1 MILPIS
7 QVLPA
12 LQAALEAQNSAVLV
26 APPGA
31 GKTTGV
37 PLALLNA
44 VWLNNRKIIVL
55 SPRRLAARAA
65 AARMAQMLGEAVGE
79 TVGYRVRLDS
89 RISARTRIEV
99 VTEGVL
105 TRMLLDT
112 PDLPDVG
119 AILFDEIHE
128 RSLDGDVALALA
140 LDVQCALRED
150 LRLLPM
156 SATLDGARVSAL
168 LGDAPIIESQ
178 GRMFPVDTVYLGR
191 DIRGYLDAQMASA
204 VRQALAQQSG
214 NILCFLPG
222 MAEILRTA
230 DKLKD
235 VNAEIHTL
243 YGAMD
248 VRDQQR
254 AIEPPTPGVRKVV
267 LATSIAETSLTI
279 EGVRV
284 VIDSGMA
291 RRPRYQPGSGM
302 TQLVTERVSQA
313 SAEQRRGRA
322 GRLEPG
328 VCYRLWDEAEMRG
341 LIPFDPPEILNA
353 DATDLVLTLAMWGT
367 RDPDSLRWLDA
378 PPRSSWNQAQK
389 LLQDIGAL
397 DAANAITDHGK
408 QLAKLPLH
416 PRLAHAILRAST
428 LGFGGVAA
436 NIAALIGEPGVGGKD
451 VDISLRLERFMRE
464 SGPRAKALLSQSTRW
479 AKLAGAQS
487 VNGDISDAGKA
498 LALAYPERVARARG
512 PRGHFLMA
520 SGRAAAVDETDAL
533 AKHAWLAIG
542 EVTGTAERSRIL
554 STAAIDEADVRSLF
568 TAQIECSDIV
578 KLDGPNGAVTARRV
592 EKLGALIL
600 SDVQLAK
607 PSAQQCEAALADHIR
622 SKGLRVLPW
631 NEQHQQWQ
639 ARVMFAH
646 AQAPDVWPDVS
657 DARLAADVDW
667 IAPYLAGKMRLA
679 DITPDDVQHG
689 LEGLLGAQARH
700 LNGFV
705 PARLN
710 TPAGSSHAIDYAAVG
725 GPAVELRVQELFGLK
740 QHPCVADGNVP
751 LTLVLLSPGHRPIQ
765 TTKDL
770 PGFWAGSWSAVKA
783 EMKGRYPKHLWPD
796 DPSVAVATTHAKPR
810 GT

>member
-1 MILPIS
+1 MKLPIHD
-7 QVLPA
+7 VLPQ
-12 LQAALEAQNSAVLV
+12 LLAALERAPSAVLV

-37 PLALLNA
+37 PLALLDA
-44 VWLNNRKIIVL
+44 PWLGTRKIIVL

-65 AARMAQMLGEAVGE
+65 ATRMAQLRGEQVGE
-79 TVGYRVRLDS
+79 TVGYRVRLES
-89 RISARTRIEV
+89 KISARTRIEV

-128 RSLDGDVALALA
+128 RSLDGDTALALA
-140 LDVQCALRED
+140 LDVQGALRDD

-168 LGDAPIIESQ
+168 LSDAPVIESQ
-178 GRMFPVDTVYLGR
+178 GRMFPVETHYLGR
-191 DIRGYLDAQMASA
+191 DMRGYLDAQVASA

-222 MAEILRTA
+222 MSEILRTA
-230 DKLKD
+230 EKLRD
-235 VNAEIHTL
+235 VKAEIHTL

-254 AIEPPTPGVRKVV
+254 AIEPPMPGVRKVV

-291 RRPRYQPGSGM
+291 RRPRYEAGSGM
-302 TQLVTERVSQA
+302 TRLVTERVSQA

-341 LIPFDPPEILNA
+341 LIAFDPPEILNA
-353 DATDLVLTLAMWGT
+353 DMSDLVLTLAMWGT
-367 RDPDSLRWLDA
+367 RDADTLRWLDA
-378 PPRSSWNQAQK
+378 PPRSSWNAAQK

-408 QLAKLPLH
+408 HLARLPLH
-416 PRLAHAILRAST
+416 PRLAHAILRASE

-436 NIAALIGEPGVGGKD
+436 SVAALIGEQGVGGKD
-451 VDISLRLERFMRE
+451 VDISLRLERFLRE
-464 SGPRAKALLSQSTRW
+464 TGPRAKALQGQAARW
-479 AKLAGAQS
+479 ASLAGARRDD
-487 VNGDISDAGKA
+487 GDASDAGKV

-512 PRGHFLMA
+512 PRGHFLMN

-533 AKHAWLAIG
+533 AKQTWLAIG

-554 STAAIDEADVRSLF
+554 SAAPLDEEDVRALF
-568 TAQIECSDIV
+568 ATQIENSDVV
-578 KLDGPNGAVTARRV
+578 KLDGPHGAVTARRV
-592 EKLGALIL
+592 EKLGALVL
-600 SDVQLAK
+600 SDVTLAK
-607 PSAQQCEAALADHIR
+607 PSAAQCEAALAAHITA
-622 SKGLRVLPW
+622 KGLQALPW
-631 NEQHQQWQ
+631 SEQHQDWQ
-639 ARVMFAH
+639 ARVLFAH
-646 AQAPDVWPDVS
+646 RQAPDVWPDVS
-657 DARLAADVDW
+657 DTKLMADMDW
-667 IAPYLAGKMRLA
+667 IAPYLAGKTRLA
-679 DITPDDVQHG
+679 DVTPDDVQQA
-689 LEGLLGAQARH
+689 LDTLLGEQARH
-700 LNGFV
+700 LNNFA
-705 PARLN
+705 PKRLN
-710 TPAGSSHAIDYAAVG
+710 TPAGSSHSIDYAATG

-740 QHPCVADGNVP
+740 QHPSVANGKVP

-796 DPSVAVATTHAKPR
+796 DPSVAAATTRAKPR

>member
-1 MILPIS
+1 MTLPIHE
-7 QVLPA
+7 VLPK
-12 LQAALEAQNSAVLV
+12 LLAALEARNSAVLV

-37 PLALLNA
+37 PPALLDSS
-44 VWLNNRKIIVL
+44 WLKNRKIIVL

-65 AARMAQMLGEAVGE
+65 ATRMAQMLGEPVGE
-79 TVGYRVRLDS
+79 TVGYRVRLES
-89 RISARTRIEV
+89 KISARTRIEV

-105 TRMLLDT
+105 TRMLLDA

-128 RSLDGDVALALA
+128 RSLDGDTALALA
-140 LDVQCALRED
+140 LDVQGALRED

-168 LGDAPIIESQ
+168 LEGAPVIESQ
-178 GRMFPVDTVYLGR
+178 GRMFPVETHYLGR
-191 DIRGYLDAQMASA
+191 DARGYLDAQMAAA
-204 VRQALAQQSG
+204 VRLALQQQNG

-222 MAEILRTA
+222 QAEILRTA
-230 DKLKD
+230 EKLQGIAAQ
-235 VNAEIHTL
+235 VHTL

-254 AIEPPTPGVRKVV
+254 AIEPPPPGVRKVV

-291 RRPRYQPGSGM
+291 RRPRYEPGSGM
-302 TQLVTERVSQA
+302 TRLVTQRASQA

-328 VCYRLWDEAEMRG
+328 VCYRLWDEAETRG
-341 LIPFDPPEILNA
+341 LIPFDPPEILQA
-353 DATDLVLTLAMWGT
+353 DLTDLALTLALWGT

-378 PPRSSWNQAQK
+378 PPRAAWAQAVRT
-389 LLQDIGAL
+389 LNDIDAL
-397 DAANAITDHGK
+397 DAQAAITAHGK

-416 PRLAHAILRAST
+416 PRLAHAIQVAST
-428 LGFGGVAA
+428 HGYGGTAA
-436 NIAALIGEPGVGGKD
+436 QVAALISEAGVGGKD
-451 VDISLRLERFMRE
+451 VDLTHRLERFARE
-464 SGPRAKALLSQSTRW
+464 NSPRAKALHAQAARW
-479 AKLAGAQS
+479 AKLAGAKSDYGDS
-487 VNGDISDAGKA
+487 VDAGKA

-512 PRGHFLMA
+512 PRGHFLMK
-520 SGRAAAVDETDAL
+520 SGRAAVVDETDAL
-533 AKHAWLAIG
+533 AKANWLAIG
-542 EVTGTAERSRIL
+542 EVTGSATNSRIL
-554 STAAIDEADVRSLF
+554 SAAPLSESEIRTLFATHIETLDEMKV
-568 TAQIECSDIV
+568 
-578 KLDGPNGAVTARRV
+578 DGPNGTVTARRV
-592 EKLGALIL
+592 GKLGALTL
-600 SDVQLAK
+600 SDVYLAK
-607 PSAQQCEAALADHIR
+607 PSAAQCEAALLAHINA
-622 SKGLRVLPW
+622 KGLSALPW
-631 NEQHQQWQ
+631 QDHHKHWQ

-646 AQAPDVWPDVS
+646 RLFPDVWPNVS
-657 DARLAADVDW
+657 DDALAKDAAW
-667 IAPYLAGKMRLA
+667 IAPYLAGKMRLV
-679 DITPDDVQHG
+679 DISSDDVQHA
-689 LEGLLGAQARH
+689 LDALLGAQNRQLAV
-700 LNGFV
+700 FA
-705 PARLN
+705 PARLD

-740 QHPCVADGNVP
+740 HHPTIANGAVP
-751 LTLVLLSPGHRPIQ
+751 LTLVLLSPGHKPIQ

-770 PGFWAGSWSAVKA
+770 PGFWRGSWSAVKA

-796 DPSVAVATTHAKPR
+796 DPSSATATTRAKPR

>member
-1 MILPIS
+1 MTLPIHDI
-7 QVLPA
+7 LPA
-12 LQAALEAQNSAVLV
+12 LQAALAARSSAVLV

-37 PLALLNA
+37 PLALLDA
-44 VWLNNRKIIVL
+44 PWLNNRKIIVL

-65 AARMAQMLGEAVGE
+65 ANRMAQMLGEAVGE

-89 RISARTRIEV
+89 KTSARTRIEV

-105 TRMLLDT
+105 TRMMLEV

-128 RSLDGDVALALA
+128 RSLDGDTALALA
-140 LDVQCALRED
+140 LDVQGALRED

-168 LGDAPIIESQ
+168 LGDAPVIESQ

-222 MAEILRTA
+222 MGEILRTA

-235 VNAEIHTL
+235 VSAEVHTL

-254 AIEPPTPGVRKVV
+254 AIEPPAPGVRKVV

-291 RRPRYQPGSGM
+291 RRPRFEPGSGM
-302 TQLVTERVSQA
+302 TRLVTERVSQA

-341 LIPFDPPEILNA
+341 LIAFDPPEILNA
-353 DATDLVLTLAMWGT
+353 DVTDLALTLAQWGT
-367 RDPDSLRWLDA
+367 RDPETLCWLDA
-378 PPRSSWNQAQK
+378 PPRSSWQQAVR
-389 LLQDIGAL
+389 LLQDLDAL
-397 DAANAITDHGK
+397 DADGGITVHGR

-416 PRLAHAILRAST
+416 PRLAHAILIAGRD
-428 LGFGGVAA
+428 GFGRTAAAVAA
-436 NIAALIGEPGVGGKD
+436 VLSEPGVGGKD
-451 VDISLRLERFMRE
+451 VDLTTRLERFARE
-464 SGPRAKALLSQSTRW
+464 TGPRAKALQAQATRW
-479 AKLAGAQS
+479 AKMAKAQI
-487 VNGDISDAGKA
+487 DDDDAQDAGKA

-512 PRGHFLMA
+512 PRGTFQMV
-520 SGRAAAVDETDAL
+520 SGRAANVDETDAL
-533 AKHAWLAIG
+533 ANMPWLAIG
-542 EVTGTAERSRIL
+542 EVTGSAERSRIV
-554 STAAIDEADVRSLF
+554 SAAPISEADVRRLF
-568 TAQIECSDIV
+568 AAHIQISDILKV
-578 KLDGPNGAVTARRV
+578 DGPSGAVVARRV

-600 SDVQLAK
+600 SDIVRAK
-607 PSAQQCEAALADHIR
+607 PDAAQCEAALLAHICA
-622 SKGLRVLPW
+622 KGLSALPW
-631 NEQHQQWQ
+631 QESHQHWQ
-639 ARVMFAH
+639 ARVLFAH
-646 AQAPDVWPDVS
+646 AQAPDDWPDVS
-657 DARLAADVDW
+657 DAALCVNMAW
-667 IAPYLAGKMRLA
+667 LAPYLAGKTRLA
-679 DITPDDVQHG
+679 DISAPDVQHG
-689 LEGLLGAQARH
+689 LDALLGGQARL
-700 LNGFV
+700 LNAFA
-705 PARLN
+705 PARLA
-710 TPAGSSHAIDYAAVG
+710 TPADTSHAIDYRAAG
-725 GPAVELRVQELFGLK
+725 GPAVELRVQELFGLR
-740 QHPCVADGNVP
+740 QHPMIAGGAVP

-770 PGFWAGSWSAVKA
+770 PGFWAGSWNGVKA
-783 EMKGRYPKHLWPD
+783 EMKGRYPRHVWPD
-796 DPSVAVATTHAKPR
+796 DPAVATATHRAKPR

>member
-1 MILPIS
+1 MKLPIHD
-7 QVLPA
+7 VLPQ
-12 LQAALEAQNSAVLV
+12 LLAALEMRSSAVLV

-37 PLALLNA
+37 PLALLDA
-44 VWLNNRKIIVL
+44 PWLGVGKIILL

-65 AARMAQMLGEAVGE
+65 ATRMAQMLGEQVGE
-79 TVGYRVRLDS
+79 TVGYRVRLES
-89 RISARTRIEV
+89 KISARTRIQV

-119 AILFDEIHE
+119 AIVFDEIHE
-128 RSLDGDVALALA
+128 RSLDGDTALALA
-140 LDVQCALRED
+140 LDVQGALRED

-168 LGDAPIIESQ
+168 LGDAPVIESQ
-178 GRMFPVDTVYLGR
+178 GRMFPVETQYLGR
-191 DIRGYLDAQMASA
+191 DMRGYLDAQMASA

-222 MAEILRTA
+222 MSEILRTA
-230 DKLKD
+230 EKLRD

-254 AIEPPTPGVRKVV
+254 AIEPPLPGARKVV

-291 RRPRYQPGSGM
+291 RRPRYEPGSGM
-302 TQLVTERVSQA
+302 TRLVTERVSQA

-341 LIPFDPPEILNA
+341 LIAFDPPEMHNA
-353 DATDLVLTLAMWGT
+353 DMSDLVLTLAKWGT
-367 RDPDSLRWLDA
+367 RDPETLRWLDA
-378 PPRSSWNQAQK
+378 PPRSSWNAAQK

-408 QLAKLPLH
+408 HLAKLPLH
-416 PRLAHAILRAST
+416 PRLAHAILRAAA
-428 LGFGGVAA
+428 LGFGGVASKLV
-436 NIAALIGEPGVGGKD
+436 ALIGEQGVGGKD
-451 VDISLRLERFMRE
+451 VDISLRLERFLRE
-464 SGPRAKALLSQSTRW
+464 TSPRAKALQGQATRW
-479 AKLAGAQS
+479 ASLAGARRDD
-487 VNGDISDAGKA
+487 GDSFDAAKV
-498 LALAYPERVARARG
+498 LALAYPERIARARG

-533 AKHAWLAIG
+533 AKQSWLAIG

-554 STAAIDEADVRSLF
+554 SAAPLDEADVRSLF
-568 TAQIECSDIV
+568 AAQIQISDVV
-578 KLDGPNGAVTARRV
+578 KLDGPYGAVTARRV
-592 EKLGALIL
+592 EKLGALVM
-600 SDVQLAK
+600 SDVALAK
-607 PSAQQCEAALADHIR
+607 PDAALCEAALAAHIHA
-622 SKGLRVLPW
+622 KGLSALPW
-631 NEQHQQWQ
+631 QESHKNWQ
-639 ARVMFAH
+639 AQVMFTHNQNAEI
-646 AQAPDVWPDVS
+646 WPDVS
-657 DARLAADVDW
+657 DTALATDLAW
-667 IAPYLAGKMRLA
+667 IMPYLAGKMRLA
-679 DITPDDVQHG
+679 DITPDDVQHA
-689 LEGLLGAQARH
+689 LDALLGGQARH
-700 LNGFV
+700 LNNFA
-705 PARLN
+705 PSRLS
-710 TPAGSSHAIDYAAVG
+710 TPAGSSHAIDYAAAG

-740 QHPCVADGNVP
+740 QHPSVANGKVP

-796 DPSVAVATTHAKPR
+796 DPSVAVATTRAKPR
-810 GT
+810 RT